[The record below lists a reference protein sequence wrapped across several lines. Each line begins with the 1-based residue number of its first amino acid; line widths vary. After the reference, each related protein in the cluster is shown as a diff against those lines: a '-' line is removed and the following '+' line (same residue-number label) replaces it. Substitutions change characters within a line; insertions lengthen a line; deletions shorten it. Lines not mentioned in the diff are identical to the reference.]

1 MINADKNRFIK
12 QHLELYGE
20 ELFLDSITKKS
31 KSYLTSHL
39 KLTF

>member
-20 ELFLDSITKKS
+20 ELFLDSITKASKKLYQKS
-31 KSYLTSHL
+31 SKVNL
-39 KLTF
+39 